1 MRILVVDDQPDLL
14 SITSSALE
22 SFGFD
27 VLQAENGD
35 RALDLLL
42 DPDNVEILFTDVV
55 MPGINGVE
63 LAHHARA
70 RHDGISVI
78 LTSGYPPPETVI
90 PRASEIQC
98 CFVDFGRLIRRA
110 TGAADGMAT
119 KTAQ

>member
-90 PRASEIQC
+90 PPTWQFLPKPYRFDDLLTA
-98 CFVDFGRLIRRA
+98 IRRA
-110 TGAADGMAT
+110 N
-119 KTAQ
+119 